1 MPGGP
6 VALLSPR
13 HTPVALSQAEL
24 RLRVFLGSLWAC
36 GLRGVEYAVSDAHA
50 GRGAARRA
58 VFGPNYTS
66 PATPF
71 VTRPALRS
79 ESISAPGRVTSG
91 RLAPWPG
98 PEPPRKNRSRI
109 AVTTARKPAKWLQEN
124 APERLSAVPQP
135 TYRRRRMR
143 SSSFMRCGM
152 QQDLKRR
159 TVEVRVY
166 PDETSPERP
175 VALCQSKSTANGPQ
189 TRGPASSGNA
199 RRGDH
204 GAREFSDRRLRN
216 AFILR

>member
-1 MPGGP
+1 M
-6 VALLSPR
+6 
-13 HTPVALSQAEL
+13 
-24 RLRVFLGSLWAC
+24 RVFLGSLWAC

-50 GRGAARRA
+50 GRGAARSA

-71 VTRPALRS
+71 VTRPASRS

-91 RLAPWPG
+91 RLVPWPG

-124 APERLSAVPQP
+124 VPERLSAVPQP

-143 SSSFMRCGM
+143 SSSFMRRGV
-152 QQDLKRR
+152 QQNLKRR

-166 PDETSPERP
+166 PDEPSPGRP
-175 VALCQSKSTANGPQ
+175 VAHCQSKSTANGPQ
-189 TRGPASSGNA
+189 TTGPESSGDA
-199 RRGDH
+199 RWVTM
-204 GAREFSDRRLRN
+204 APESFSDRRLRN
-216 AFILR
+216 TSILR